1 MIDMLRKLCLT
12 SIISALVVSVIFGL
26 HAGISVFLGALAVI
40 IGLVISIPIANR
52 SRETKKAS
60 KILVNALKAEGVK
73 ILINGPIEK
82 KFFLKKKYPGM
93 TEYFAAK
100 AKKTNEEIMLIY
112 NKNLAVS
119 PVTTHLPLKR
129 IFKKISKKRIIFQ
142 VKKIN
147 EF

>member
-1 MIDMLRKLCLT
+1 MQKSLSKIVYFPSLMKEMLRKLCLT

-73 ILINGPIEK
+73 ILI
-82 KFFLKKKYPGM
+82 
-93 TEYFAAK
+93 
-100 AKKTNEEIMLIY
+100 
-112 NKNLAVS
+112 
-119 PVTTHLPLKR
+119 
-129 IFKKISKKRIIFQ
+129 IIFLLWLIFNFYENI
-142 VKKIN
+142 VPIAIVFGLSIAAIYSGIGVTKI
-147 EF
+147 ES